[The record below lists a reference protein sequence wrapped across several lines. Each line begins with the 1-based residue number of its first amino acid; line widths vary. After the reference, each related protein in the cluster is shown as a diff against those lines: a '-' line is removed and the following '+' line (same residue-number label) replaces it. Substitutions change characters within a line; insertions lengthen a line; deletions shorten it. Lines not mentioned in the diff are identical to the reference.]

1 VTVATAWVVSFGIGA
16 TLLVSTTRWA
26 RRPRIA
32 ERLARHLPGHVTMPS
47 TILVRDVVVPFAQ
60 HWGGRLSRLVGV
72 NEEAAVRLERI
83 HADQSVSEWRLRQ
96 FTLTLIALLSGAV
109 LAAAVRPAPVAALLF
124 VAGAPTIAFLGVEQ
138 QLAIASARRQR
149 AVLLELPIVAEQ
161 LGMLVSA
168 GYSVGAAVKRLAR
181 RGRGAIAEDL
191 RGVCAR
197 ARHGLSEHRALR
209 EWADISGVAAVER
222 LVSVLALDREASDLG
237 RLISLEARAARRE
250 VHRELVELMERR
262 SQQVWIPVTVATL
275 VPGVIFIAVP
285 FIAAM
290 QLFTAS

>member
-1 VTVATAWVVSFGIGA
+1 MTVATVWVVAFGIGA
-16 TLLVSTTRWA
+16 TFLVSTTRWA

-32 ERLARHLPGHVTMPS
+32 ERLARHLPGHVTTSS
-47 TILVRDVVVPFAQ
+47 TILVRDVIVPLAQ

-96 FTLTLIALLSGAV
+96 FTLTLIALLAGAV
-109 LAAAVRPAPVAALLF
+109 LVAALRPAPVGALLF
-124 VAGAPTIAFLGVEQ
+124 VAGPPTIAFLGVEQ
-138 QLAIASARRQR
+138 QLAIASTRRQR
-149 AVLLELPIVAEQ
+149 AVLLELPVVAEQ

-168 GYSVGAAVKRLAR
+168 GYSVGAAVDRIAR

-191 RGVCAR
+191 RSVCTR

-237 RLISLEARAARRE
+237 RLISLEARSARRE